1 MLLATWFGSGLS
13 PKAPGTMGTIA
24 SMVLWAPLVMLDTP
38 WWARV
43 VAFVVVFV
51 VGVAASNAV
60 VASRGEDPQL
70 IVIDEVAGMGIT
82 LILASSSWLS
92 LVVGFALFRLFDIWK
107 PWPVRWADRQVKG
120 GLGVMLDDVLAGV
133 YAFGFLVLFERVLFV
148 TLADVLPR

>member
-1 MLLATWFGSGLS
+1 
-13 PKAPGTMGTIA
+13 MGTIA

-43 VAFVVVFV
+43 VAVVVVFV

>member
-43 VAFVVVFV
+43 VAVVVVFV